1 MSKRRTRFEIIECAL
16 LLARR
21 VGLEA
26 ISLGQL
32 AESLAMSKSGLFAH
46 FKSKEALQLEVLQKA
61 VDEFN
66 NFVVLPALANA
77 RGTPRLKALLHN
89 YLDWINVKGSCIFMA
104 LSQEY
109 DDRPGPI
116 HDMLVSVQKAWMK
129 TISRAV
135 SIAIEEG
142 HFNKDLD
149 PDQFTFSAL
158 GIAMA
163 YNHSH
168 KLLAD
173 PLAETKARAAFD
185 SLINSCRVKKEDIA
199 RS

>member
-1 MSKRRTRFEIIECAL
+1 
-16 LLARR
+16 

-46 FKSKEALQLEVLQKA
+46 FKSKEALQLEVMQKA

-66 NFVVLPALANA
+66 QLVVLPALANA
-77 RGTPRLKALLHN
+77 RGIPRLKALLNN
-89 YLDWINVKGSCIFMA
+89 YLDWINIKGSCIFMA

-116 HDMLVSVQKAWMK
+116 QDMLVSVQKAWMK
-129 TISRAV
+129 TISRAC

-142 HFNKDLD
+142 HFDKDLD

-173 PLAETKARAAFD
+173 PLAENKARSAFD
-185 SLINSCRVKKEDIA
+185 ALINTSRA
-199 RS
+199 RKDEFVRS